1 MIFTIIGALV
11 FMAVMLL
18 SILIMCGLPLGEFT
32 MGGAYK
38 VFPKKLRII
47 MLFQIILQVFFV
59 VIILQCGCI
68 MSLWFSKK
76 TTKIICIV
84 IASYLSINTLMNLA
98 SKSKKEKYIMT
109 PLSTLAAICYW
120 ITALS

>member
-47 MLFQIILQVFFV
+47 MLFQIILQAFFV
-59 VIILQCGCI
+59 VIILQSGGI

-76 TTKIICIV
+76 ATKIICII

-109 PLSTLAAICYW
+109 PLSTIAAICYW